1 MSTIKFAPIA
11 SAVPMSRASVWAG
24 RVLSGLFVAFM
35 LFDILIKLLQLE
47 VVAEAMT
54 RLGWSPGHAPL
65 IGVLELVFVGL
76 YLWRPTAVLGAV
88 LLKGIFGG
96 AVATHLRIGD
106 PLVSH
111 TLFGV
116 YLGAFA
122 WGGLWLRDAQ
132 LRALAPWRQSD
143 VK

>member
-11 SAVPMSRASVWAG
+11 SAVPLSRASLWAG
-24 RVLSGLFVAFM
+24 RILSGLFVAFM
-35 LFDILIKLLQLE
+35 LFDISIKLLQLN
-47 VVAEAMT
+47 VVSEAMT

-65 IGVLELVFVGL
+65 IGAIELVFVGL
-76 YLWRPTAVLGAV
+76 YLWRPTAVVGAV
-88 LLKGIFGG
+88 LLTGILGG

-116 YLGAFA
+116 YLGVFA
-122 WGGLWLRDAQ
+122 WSGLWLRDAR

-143 VK
+143 AS